1 MMKKIKSIH
10 SHNGEHWVGDGFPVK
25 SIFSYNN
32 QTLMQDLS
40 PFLLLDHAG
49 PATFT
54 PTEKRRGVGQHP
66 HRGFETVTIV
76 YEGELEHQDSAGNGG
91 KIGAGD
97 VQWMT
102 AAAGILHEEYHSQ
115 KFAKEG
121 GILHMA
127 QLWVNLPAKDKM
139 TAPRYQT
146 VLNASIPD
154 VKLPDDSGS
163 LRVIAGEYLG
173 AKGPSKTFT
182 PINVWDIQLHAGKA
196 LNLELSEGQT
206 AALVIIKG
214 AVKVNDADSISEN
227 KLVIFER
234 EAGTVQLKADTNS
247 IVLFLG
253 GAPLN
258 EPVVAYGPF
267 VMNTQEEIKQAVSD
281 YQQGLF
287 G

>member
-1 MMKKIKSIH
+1 MKKIKSIH

-32 QTLMQDLS
+32 QALMQDLS

-76 YEGELEHQDSAGNGG
+76 YDGELEHQDSAGNGG

-121 GILHMA
+121 GVLHMA
-127 QLWVNLPAKDKM
+127 QLWVNLPAKDKL
-139 TAPRYQT
+139 TESRYQT
-146 VLNASIPD
+146 VLNASIPSI
-154 VKLPDDSGS
+154 KLPNDSGN
-163 LRVIAGEYLG
+163 LRVIAGEYQG
-173 AKGPSKTFT
+173 EKGPSKTFT
-182 PINVWDIQLHAGKA
+182 PINVWDIQLNAGKT
-196 LNLELSEGQT
+196 LNLEPLEGQT
-206 AALVIIKG
+206 AALIVLKG
-214 AVKVNDADSISEN
+214 AVKINTADIVSEN
-227 KLVIFER
+227 KFVIFER
-234 EAGTVQLKADTNS
+234 EAGSIQLEADTDS
-247 IVLFLG
+247 IILFLG

-258 EPVVAYGPF
+258 EPVAAYGPF
-267 VMNTQEEIKQAVSD
+267 VMNTQDEIKQAMSD

>member
-1 MMKKIKSIH
+1 MKKIKSIH
-10 SHNGEHWVGDGFPVK
+10 THNGEHWVGDGFPVK
-25 SIFSYNN
+25 NIFSYSN
-32 QTLMQDLS
+32 QALMQDLS

-115 KFAKEG
+115 RFAKEG

-127 QLWVNLPAKDKM
+127 QLWVNLPAKDKL
-139 TAPRYQT
+139 AEPRYQT
-146 VLNASIPD
+146 VLNASIPSI
-154 VKLPDDSGS
+154 KLANDSGA
-163 LRVIAGEYLG
+163 LRIIAGEYQG
-173 AKGPSKTFT
+173 EKGPSKTFT
-182 PINVWDIQLHAGKA
+182 PMNVWDIQLNAGKT
-196 LNLELSEGQT
+196 LDLELPEGQT
-206 AALVIIKG
+206 AALVVLQG
-214 AVKVNDADSISEN
+214 TVKINDTDSVSEN
-227 KLVIFER
+227 KFVIFER
-234 EAGTVQLKADTNS
+234 EAGTIKLAADADS
-247 IVLFLG
+247 IILFLG

-267 VMNTQEEIKQAVSD
+267 VMNTQGEIKQAVSD

>member
-1 MMKKIKSIH
+1 MKKIKSIH
-10 SHNGEHWVGDGFPVK
+10 GHNGEHWVGDGFPVK
-25 SIFSYNN
+25 NIFSYSN
-32 QTLMQDLS
+32 QALMQDLS

-66 HRGFETVTIV
+66 HRGFETVTVV

-102 AAAGILHEEYHSQ
+102 AAAGILHEEYHSK

-127 QLWVNLPAKDKM
+127 QLWVNLPAKDKL
-139 TAPRYQT
+139 TEPRYQT

-154 VKLPDDSGS
+154 IKLPNDSGN
-163 LRVIAGEYLG
+163 LRIIAGDYQGE
-173 AKGPSKTFT
+173 KGPSKTFT
-182 PINVWDIQLHAGKA
+182 PINVWDIQLNAEKT
-196 LNLELSEGQT
+196 LSLELPADQT
-206 AALVIIKG
+206 TVLVILKG
-214 AVKVNDADSISEN
+214 VVKINAADIVSEN
-227 KLVIFER
+227 KFVIFER
-234 EAGTVQLKADTNS
+234 EAGTIQLEADTES
-247 IVLFLG
+247 IILFLG

-267 VMNTQEEIKQAVSD
+267 VMNTQEEIKQAMSD

>member
-1 MMKKIKSIH
+1 MKKIKSIH
-10 SHNGEHWVGDGFPVK
+10 THNGEHWVGDGFPVK
-25 SIFSYNN
+25 NIFSYSN
-32 QTLMQDLS
+32 QALMQDLS

-115 KFAKEG
+115 RFAKEG

-127 QLWVNLPAKDKM
+127 QLWVNLPAKDKL
-139 TAPRYQT
+139 AEPRYQT
-146 VLNASIPD
+146 VLNASIPSI
-154 VKLPDDSGS
+154 KLANDSGA
-163 LRVIAGEYLG
+163 LRIIAGEYQG
-173 AKGPSKTFT
+173 EKGPSKTFT
-182 PINVWDIQLHAGKA
+182 PMDVWDIQLNAGKT
-196 LNLELSEGQT
+196 LDLELPEGQT
-206 AALVIIKG
+206 AALVVLQG
-214 AVKVNDADSISEN
+214 TVKINDTDSVSEN
-227 KLVIFER
+227 KFVIFER
-234 EAGTVQLKADTNS
+234 EAGTIQLVADADS
-247 IVLFLG
+247 IILFLG

-267 VMNTQEEIKQAVSD
+267 VMNTQDEIKQAVSD

-287 G
+287 D

>member
-1 MMKKIKSIH
+1 MKKIKSIH
-10 SHNGEHWVGDGFPVK
+10 THNGEHWVGDGFPVK
-25 SIFSYNN
+25 NIFSYSN
-32 QTLMQDLS
+32 QALMQDLS

-115 KFAKEG
+115 RFAKEG

-127 QLWVNLPAKDKM
+127 QLWVNLPAKDKL
-139 TAPRYQT
+139 AEPRYQT
-146 VLNASIPD
+146 VLNASIPSI
-154 VKLPDDSGS
+154 KLANDSGA
-163 LRVIAGEYLG
+163 LRIIAGEYQG
-173 AKGPSKTFT
+173 EKGPSKTFT
-182 PINVWDIQLHAGKA
+182 PMNVWDIQLNAGKT
-196 LNLELSEGQT
+196 LDLELPEGQT
-206 AALVIIKG
+206 AALVVLQG
-214 AVKVNDADSISEN
+214 TVKINDTDSVSEN
-227 KLVIFER
+227 KFVIFER
-234 EAGTVQLKADTNS
+234 EAGTIKLAADADS
-247 IVLFLG
+247 ILLFLG

-267 VMNTQEEIKQAVSD
+267 VMNTQDEIKQAVSD

>member
-1 MMKKIKSIH
+1 MKRIKSIH

-25 SIFSYNN
+25 SIFSYRD
-32 QTLMQDLS
+32 QALMQDIS

-54 PTEKRRGVGQHP
+54 PTDIRRGVGQHP

-76 YEGELEHQDSAGNGG
+76 YEGELEHKDSAGNGG

-102 AAAGILHEEYHSQ
+102 AAAGILHEEYHSE

-121 GILHMA
+121 GIMHMA
-127 QLWVNLPAKDKM
+127 QLWVNLPAQDKL
-139 TAPRYQT
+139 AESRYQT
-146 VLNASIPD
+146 VLNDTIPN
-154 VKLPDDSGS
+154 VNLPGESGY
-163 LRVIAGEYLG
+163 LRIIAGDYQGE
-173 AKGPSKTFT
+173 KGPSKTFT
-182 PINVWDIQLHAGKA
+182 PINVWDIQLNAGKTFK
-196 LNLELSEGQT
+196 LDSPESHS
-206 AALVIIKG
+206 AALVVLKG
-214 AVKVNDADSISEN
+214 SVKVNAAETVKEDQYA
-227 KLVIFER
+227 IFER
-234 EAGTVQLKADTNS
+234 EAGTIQLEAESDS

-253 GAPLN
+253 GEPLN

-267 VMNTQEEIKQAVSD
+267 VMNTQEEIKQAMSD

>member
-1 MMKKIKSIH
+1 MKQIKSIH

-25 SIFSYNN
+25 SIFSYSN
-32 QTLMQDLS
+32 QAVMQDLS

-54 PTEKRRGVGQHP
+54 PTDKRRGVGQHP

-76 YEGELEHQDSAGNGG
+76 YEGELEHKDSAGNGG

-102 AAAGILHEEYHSQ
+102 AAAGILHEEYHSEN
-115 KFAKEG
+115 FAKEG
-121 GILHMA
+121 GTLHMA
-127 QLWVNLPAKDKM
+127 QLWVNLPAQDKL
-139 TAPRYQT
+139 AESRYQT
-146 VLNASIPD
+146 VLNDTIPK
-154 VKLPDDSGS
+154 VILPEDSGY
-163 LRVIAGEYLG
+163 LRIIAGDYQG
-173 AKGPSKTFT
+173 KKGPSKTFT
-182 PINVWDIQLHAGKA
+182 PMNVWDIQLNAGKSFK
-196 LNLELSEGQT
+196 LDSPEGHN
-206 AALVIIKG
+206 AVLIVLKG
-214 AVKVNDADSISEN
+214 CIKVNAAESVIEDQY
-227 KLVIFER
+227 VIFER
-234 EAGTVQLKADTNS
+234 EAGTIQLAADTDS

-253 GAPLN
+253 GEPLN

-267 VMNTQEEIKQAVSD
+267 VMNTQEEIKQAISD

>member
-10 SHNGEHWVGDGFPVK
+10 THNGEHWVGDGFPVK
-25 SIFSYNN
+25 NIFSYSN
-32 QTLMQDLS
+32 QALMQDLS

-115 KFAKEG
+115 RFAKEG

-127 QLWVNLPAKDKM
+127 QLWVNLPAKDKL
-139 TAPRYQT
+139 AEPRYQT
-146 VLNASIPD
+146 VLNASIPSI
-154 VKLPDDSGS
+154 KLANDSGA
-163 LRVIAGEYLG
+163 LRIIAGEYQG
-173 AKGPSKTFT
+173 EKGPSKTFT
-182 PINVWDIQLHAGKA
+182 PMNVWDIQLNAGKT
-196 LNLELSEGQT
+196 LDLELPEGQT
-206 AALVIIKG
+206 AALVVLQG
-214 AVKVNDADSISEN
+214 TVKINDTDSVSEN
-227 KLVIFER
+227 KFVIFER
-234 EAGTVQLKADTNS
+234 EAGTIKLAADADS
-247 IVLFLG
+247 IILFLG

-267 VMNTQEEIKQAVSD
+267 VMNTQGEIKQAVSD

>member
-1 MMKKIKSIH
+1 MKKIKSIH
-10 SHNGEHWVGDGFPVK
+10 GHNGEHWVGDGFPVK
-25 SIFSYNN
+25 SIFSYSN
-32 QTLMQDLS
+32 QALMQDLS

-49 PATFT
+49 PAIFT

-121 GILHMA
+121 GVLHMA
-127 QLWVNLPAKDKM
+127 QLWVNLPAKDKL
-139 TAPRYQT
+139 AEPRYQT
-146 VLNASIPD
+146 VLDASIPSI
-154 VKLPDDSGS
+154 KLANDSGA
-163 LRVIAGEYLG
+163 LRIIAGEYQSE
-173 AKGPSKTFT
+173 KGPSKTFT
-182 PINVWDIQLHAGKA
+182 PIDVWDIQLNAGKA
-196 LNLELSEGQT
+196 LDLELPEGQT
-206 AALVIIKG
+206 AALVVLKG
-214 AVKVNDADSISEN
+214 TVKINATDSVSEN
-227 KLVIFER
+227 KFVIFER
-234 EAGTVQLKADTNS
+234 EAGTIQLEADADS
-247 IVLFLG
+247 IILFLG

-267 VMNTQEEIKQAVSD
+267 VMNTQDEIKQAVSD
-281 YQQGLF
+281 YQQGLL